1 MDDTDFFSRK
11 NISYLNIPVKDLAAP
26 SQEQLTEAV
35 RYIRKHI
42 NQGEKILVHCA
53 KGRGRSATMICAYL
67 AQTINKTPLQVMS
80 EIKRIR
86 PLVSMNEEQIGSVTE
101 YLDKI
106 DQT

>member
-1 MDDTDFFSRK
+1 
-11 NISYLNIPVKDLAAP
+11 
-26 SQEQLTEAV
+26 
-35 RYIRKHI
+35 
-42 NQGEKILVHCA
+42 
-53 KGRGRSATMICAYL
+53 MICAYL

-80 EIKRIR
+80 EIKKIR